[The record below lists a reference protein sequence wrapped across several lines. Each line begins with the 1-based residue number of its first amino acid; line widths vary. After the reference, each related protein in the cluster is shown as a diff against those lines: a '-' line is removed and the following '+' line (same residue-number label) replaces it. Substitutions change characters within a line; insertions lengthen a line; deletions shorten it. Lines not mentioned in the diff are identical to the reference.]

1 MTTPRFAISQLTTT
15 PWPLTRDLELFARL
29 NADIEL
35 AEMKFDK
42 DAGKLAE
49 QFAQLNAHGLR
60 PVSLQPEVRTI
71 YPATSA
77 LEPADPAERTALIKA
92 TIDRFAPFCTG
103 IPVITN
109 TGALGQSG
117 NEAEVWEGCIK
128 HYRELADHAA
138 DQGLSIAIE
147 PLSPPMMSRDSIL
160 YTFMQG
166 YELVQAVARENV
178 GLCLDL
184 YNSWQDADLTDAIRL
199 AGDRIFLTQLSDW
212 QRPRS
217 YFDRRTLGDG
227 IIPVNRLLAA
237 VNETGYAG
245 PYVLEI
251 FSSDVP
257 GALWEDDD
265 ALEQAILRSKAR
277 FEEAWATGDA
287 LANLGI

>member
-15 PWPLTRDLELFARL
+15 PWPLTRDLELFAHL

-184 YNSWQDADLTDAIRL
+184 YNSWQDADLSNAIRL

-217 YFDRRTLGDG
+217 YFDRRSLGDG

-237 VNETGYAG
+237 VNETGYDG

>member
-1 MTTPRFAISQLTTT
+1 M
-15 PWPLTRDLELFARL
+15 
-29 NADIEL
+29 
-35 AEMKFDK
+35 
-42 DAGKLAE
+42 
-49 QFAQLNAHGLR
+49 
-60 PVSLQPEVRTI
+60 
-71 YPATSA
+71 
-77 LEPADPAERTALIKA
+77 
-92 TIDRFAPFCTG
+92 
-103 IPVITN
+103 
-109 TGALGQSG
+109 
-117 NEAEVWEGCIK
+117 
-128 HYRELADHAA
+128 
-138 DQGLSIAIE
+138 SIAIE

>member
-1 MTTPRFAISQLTTT
+1 M
-15 PWPLTRDLELFARL
+15 
-29 NADIEL
+29 
-35 AEMKFDK
+35 
-42 DAGKLAE
+42 
-49 QFAQLNAHGLR
+49 
-60 PVSLQPEVRTI
+60 
-71 YPATSA
+71 
-77 LEPADPAERTALIKA
+77 
-92 TIDRFAPFCTG
+92 
-103 IPVITN
+103 
-109 TGALGQSG
+109 
-117 NEAEVWEGCIK
+117 
-128 HYRELADHAA
+128 
-138 DQGLSIAIE
+138 SIAIE

-237 VNETGYAG
+237 VNETGYDG

-287 LANLGI
+287 LANLDI

>member
-1 MTTPRFAISQLTTT
+1 M
-15 PWPLTRDLELFARL
+15 
-29 NADIEL
+29 
-35 AEMKFDK
+35 
-42 DAGKLAE
+42 
-49 QFAQLNAHGLR
+49 
-60 PVSLQPEVRTI
+60 
-71 YPATSA
+71 
-77 LEPADPAERTALIKA
+77 IKA

-138 DQGLSIAIE
+138 DKGLSIAIE

-217 YFDRRTLGDG
+217 YL
-227 IIPVNRLLAA
+227 IV
-237 VNETGYAG
+237 
-245 PYVLEI
+245 
-251 FSSDVP
+251 VP
-257 GALWEDDD
+257 WAM
-265 ALEQAILRSKAR
+265 ASFRSIACS
-277 FEEAWATGDA
+277 
-287 LANLGI
+287 LP